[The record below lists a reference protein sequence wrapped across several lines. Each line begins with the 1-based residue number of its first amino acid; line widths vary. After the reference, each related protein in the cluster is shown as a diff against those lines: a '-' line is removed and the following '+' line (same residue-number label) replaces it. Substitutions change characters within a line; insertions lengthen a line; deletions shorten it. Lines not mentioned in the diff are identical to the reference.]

1 MENALF
7 CCLIYEGIPEHI
19 SGLRKAGNSQTH
31 IAEAVSVHKS
41 TISRE
46 IKRNSG
52 ERGYRPKQADEF
64 AWNRRHNAAKH
75 ITFTAGLQRMVTEKL
90 LMDWSPAQISGYLE

>member
-1 MENALF
+1 MNYSQLTQEQR
-7 CCLIYEGIPEHI
+7 YHI
-19 SGLRKAGNSQTH
+19 SGLRKAGNSQTY

-64 AWNRRHNAAKH
+64 SWNMRHNAAKH
-75 ITFTAGLQRMVTEKL
+75 ITFTAWKRIFWT
-90 LMDWSPAQISGYLE
+90 